1 MTSGEQQ
8 QNMSHDITIS
18 DAYTMQESKRA
29 SMLRERNTFIALLNI
44 KSTLKAINFHFQ
56 EDCL

>member
-8 QNMSHDITIS
+8 QNVSHDITIS

-29 SMLRERNTFIALLNI
+29 SMLRERNTFTALLNI

-56 EDCL
+56 EVCL